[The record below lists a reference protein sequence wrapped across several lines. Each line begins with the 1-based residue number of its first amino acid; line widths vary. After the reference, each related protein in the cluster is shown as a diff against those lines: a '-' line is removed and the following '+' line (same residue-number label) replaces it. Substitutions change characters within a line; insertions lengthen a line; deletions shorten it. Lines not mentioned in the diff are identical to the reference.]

1 MIDVQ
6 VDAKRHA
13 EEPMNDPTPEAARG
27 VAPRPGE
34 AGPPSLPSILAD
46 GLKYWEPRRLIYNVV
61 LLAIVV
67 GHVVAGWSATRS
79 VFVSEKLLQLFILAI
94 LANVAYCAAYVAD
107 VFIQLSSVRG
117 PWLRRRW
124 ALLLIGTLFA
134 AALTHLVSLGLI
146 SGGR

>member
-1 MIDVQ
+1 MN
-6 VDAKRHA
+6 
-13 EEPMNDPTPEAARG
+13 EPERPPG
-27 VAPRPGE
+27 VTHRPGE
-34 AGPPSLPSILAD
+34 AGQPTLSSILAD

-134 AALTHLVSLGLI
+134 AALTHLISLGLI
-146 SGGR
+146 AGGR

>member
-1 MIDVQ
+1 
-6 VDAKRHA
+6 VDQT
-13 EEPMNDPTPEAARG
+13 DPL
-27 VAPRPGE
+27 

-46 GLKYWEPRRLIYNVV
+46 GLKYWEPRRILYNAV
-61 LLAIVV
+61 LVSIVL
-67 GHVVAGWSATRS
+67 GHVVAGWPGTKSIFAS
-79 VFVSEKLLQLFILAI
+79 QKFLQLFVLAI

-124 ALLLIGTLFA
+124 VLLLIGILFA

-146 SGGR
+146 AGRRID

>member
-1 MIDVQ
+1 MDQ
-6 VDAKRHA
+6 T
-13 EEPMNDPTPEAARG
+13 DPL
-27 VAPRPGE
+27 

-46 GLKYWEPRRLIYNVV
+46 GLKYWEPRRILYNAV
-61 LLAIVV
+61 LVSIVL
-67 GHVVAGWSATRS
+67 GHVVAGWPGTKSIFAS
-79 VFVSEKLLQLFILAI
+79 QNFLQLFVLAI

-124 ALLLIGTLFA
+124 VLLLIGILFA

-146 SGGR
+146 AGRRID